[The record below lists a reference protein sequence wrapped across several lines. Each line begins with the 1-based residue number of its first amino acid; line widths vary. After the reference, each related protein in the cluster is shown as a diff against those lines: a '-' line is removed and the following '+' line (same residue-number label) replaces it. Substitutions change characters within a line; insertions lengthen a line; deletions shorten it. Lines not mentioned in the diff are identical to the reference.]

1 MVRKLFQSKFF
12 WPNLINFA
20 KTIRENMVIN
30 TTSPNLHK
38 LHIFSDFRATWRRL
52 LMEFICQ
59 RKKDDSSFS
68 KLLTFFL
75 FHLNNLETFTSSL
88 PCFKVQME
96 WNGEFISIHCK
107 YMKKVIS
114 FYCILHTGPFWKKR
128 CKNFLMINI
137 VYF

>member
-114 FYCILHTGPFWKKR
+114 FYCILHTGPF
-128 CKNFLMINI
+128 
-137 VYF
+137 